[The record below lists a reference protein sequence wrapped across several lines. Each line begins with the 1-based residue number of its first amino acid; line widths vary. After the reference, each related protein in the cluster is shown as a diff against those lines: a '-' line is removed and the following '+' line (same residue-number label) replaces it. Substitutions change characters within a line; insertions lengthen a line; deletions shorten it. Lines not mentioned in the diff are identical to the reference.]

1 MQIRH
6 SSFKC
11 VRMRIRRTVF
21 PYLYVL
27 NGSYLFW
34 YFIMPKFTS
43 YCNYHSMKQIKKL
56 IFTLLMCVTGAG
68 ISFAQTSVKVSG
80 IVTSAEDGL
89 PLVGVTVIAGPG
101 VGVSTSIDGDY
112 SIEVAPGTKLVY
124 TSIGYLDME
133 FIVPGGGSEVTHDV
147 ALETESM
154 RLDDV
159 VVIAYGVRKKGT
171 ITGSVATVKSESIES
186 TPTAAF
192 DQALQGQVPGLM
204 VLSNSGEPS
213 ASATMTIRGTNSIN
227 SGTAPLYILDGVAI
241 SASDF
246 NTINPSDIESI
257 NVLRDASSTSI
268 YGARAS
274 NGVIVITTKRGRN
287 MDRPTV
293 NYRMQLGFSDL
304 AYGNWDLM
312 NTSER
317 IRYEKET
324 GMDEGKDYDL
334 LSKTDVSWLDA
345 VYSKAMLQSYE
356 LGVSGATDKTNY
368 YFSGNYY
375 DQDGI
380 APGSGLK
387 RYSMRFNFEQ
397 QMADWLKM
405 GTNTMFNYQDIE
417 QADEGSY
424 TLLTPISAARFMLPY
439 WNPYRSD
446 GSLASIAD
454 GSWKGQGQNPLEW
467 LENNP
472 RYYKKYK
479 LMSTVFAEVTPFK
492 GLTFR
497 SQFAVDY
504 SHNTGFSKSNP
515 TYAPNRGEG
524 RASRNSSDGL
534 SLSISNT
541 LTYTFD
547 VNDVHAFTF
556 LLGQEGLNY
565 HYEGFGLST
574 AGQSNDFLTDISTA
588 TRVTSWNSTST
599 ADYALLSFF
608 ARGEYNYDSRYYL
621 ELSARADG
629 SSRFGSKGRFAGF
642 GSAGLMWN
650 MRNEDFAKDLPW
662 LTNAQ
667 IALSTGTAGNSSIP
681 NYEHLALV
689 GGGMDYV
696 GNAGVVPI
704 QPGNENLEWE
714 STWTTNLG
722 FHFGFWNRLNVDLEL
737 YDKETSNML
746 MVVPLSYATSN
757 GFGYKWDNVGWMRNY
772 GVELNVSAS
781 LLSAGSFNWSVN
793 ANVSYNRN
801 RIVELYNG
809 VTEYEP
815 ANTSTKLVVGDQL
828 GQFFLNRFYGV
839 NPANGDA
846 LWLTRDGEITTELR
860 DSDKVLT
867 GKSSIAPWQ
876 GGFGTSLSWK
886 GLSLSAQFSWVGE
899 RYMINND
906 RYFDESNG
914 RFMSYNQSRR
924 LLDRWREPGDVTDI
938 PRHGVYTEFDSRLL
952 EDASFLRLKNVTL
965 SYSLPSGLLEKT
977 HFFRGLRV
985 YAQGQ
990 NLLTWTGFSGL
1001 DPEGSSNVYQAAY
1014 PMSRQFTFG
1023 VDVTF

>member
-1 MQIRH
+1 MA
-6 SSFKC
+6 S
-11 VRMRIRRTVF
+11 
-21 PYLYVL
+21 
-27 NGSYLFW
+27 
-34 YFIMPKFTS
+34 
-43 YCNYHSMKQIKKL
+43 
-56 IFTLLMCVTGAG
+56 G
-68 ISFAQTSVKVSG
+68 ISLAQTSVNVRG
-80 IVTSAEDGL
+80 VVTSSEDGS

-101 VGVSTSIDGDY
+101 VGVTTSMDGDY
-112 SIEVAPGTKLVY
+112 SIDVAPGTTLVY
-124 TSIGYLDME
+124 SSIGFLDEE
-133 FIVPGGGSEVTHDV
+133 FTVPSGSAEVSHDV
-147 ALETESM
+147 AMKTESM

-213 ASATMTIRGTNSIN
+213 ASASMTIRGTNSIN

-246 NTINPSDIESI
+246 NTVNPSDIESI
-257 NVLRDASSTSI
+257 TVLRDASSTSI
-268 YGARAS
+268 YGARAA

-287 MDRPTV
+287 MDRPSI
-293 NYRMQLGFSDL
+293 NYRMQLGFSDI

-312 NTSER
+312 NTAER
-317 IRYEKET
+317 IQYEREI
-324 GMDEGKDYDL
+324 GMTDGKDYNL
-334 LSKTDVSWLDA
+334 LSRTDVNWVDA
-345 VYSKAMLQSYE
+345 VYDTAMLQSYE
-356 LGVSGATDKTNY
+356 LTVSGATDKTNY
-368 YFSGNYY
+368 YFSGGYY

-397 QMADWLKM
+397 QMAGWLRM
-405 GTNTMFNYQDIE
+405 GTNTMLNYQDIE
-417 QADEGSY
+417 QADEGAY
-424 TLLTPISAARFMLPY
+424 TLVTPISAARFMLPY
-439 WNPYRSD
+439 WNPFRQD
-446 GSLASIAD
+446 GSIASIAD

-472 RYYKKYK
+472 RSYKKYK
-479 LMSTVFAEVTPFK
+479 VLSTLFAEAKPIE
-492 GLTFR
+492 GLTIR

-504 SHNTGFSKSNP
+504 SHVTGFSKSNP
-515 TYAPNRGEG
+515 GYAPNQGEG
-524 RASRNSSDGL
+524 RASRNTSDAM
-534 SLSISNT
+534 SLNISNT
-541 LTYTFD
+541 ISYAFD
-547 VNDVHAFTF
+547 IRDIHSFNFM
-556 LLGQEGLNY
+556 LGQEGVNY

-574 AGQSNDFLTDISTA
+574 AGQSNDLLTDISTA
-588 TRVTSWNSTST
+588 TRATSWSSTPTS
-599 ADYALLSFF
+599 DYALLSFF
-608 ARGEYNYDSRYYL
+608 ARGEYNYDSRYYV
-621 ELSARADG
+621 ELAARADG
-629 SSRFGSKGRFAGF
+629 SSRFGAKGRFAGF
-642 GSAGLMWN
+642 WSAGLMWN
-650 MRNEDFAKDLPW
+650 MKNEEFAKDKWW
-662 LTNAQ
+662 LTNAR
-667 IALSTGTAGNSSIP
+667 IAFSTGTSGNSSIP
-681 NYEHLALV
+681 NYDHLALV

-696 GNAGVVPI
+696 ENAGVVPI

-714 STWTTNLG
+714 STLTTNLG
-722 FHFGFWNRLNVDLEL
+722 FHFGFWNRLDVDLEL
-737 YDKETSNML
+737 YEKETSNML

-757 GFGYKWDNVGWMRNY
+757 GFGYRWDNVGRMRNY
-772 GVELNVSAS
+772 GAELNVSANVVS
-781 LLSAGSFNWSVN
+781 VGSFNWNVN

-801 RIVELYNG
+801 SIVELYNG

-815 ANTSTKLVVGDQL
+815 ANTSTKLVVGDRL
-828 GQFFLNRFYGV
+828 GQFYLNRFYGV

-846 LWLTRDGEITTELR
+846 LWLTKDGEITTELR

-876 GGFGTSLSWK
+876 GGFGTALSWK

-924 LLDRWREPGDVTDI
+924 LLDRWKNPGDVTDI
-938 PRHGVYTEFDSRLL
+938 PRHGVYTEFDTRLL
-952 EDASFLRLKNVTL
+952 ENASFLRLKNLTL
-965 SYSLPSGLLEKT
+965 SYSLPAGLLSKT
-977 HFFRGLRV
+977 VVIRGLRI

-1001 DPEGSSNVYQAAY
+1001 DPEGSSNMYQAAY

-1023 VDVTF
+1023 LDITF